1 MNKYFCVPGFSQ
13 RTILFKKIITKLWA
27 RENYSNLLM
36 KNKKMYKILKDV
48 SMLDL
53 TYLLN
58 VHPSQMRNS

>member
-13 RTILFKKIITKLWA
+13 WTILLKKIITKLWA

-58 VHPSQMRNS
+58 VHPSQMRYS